1 MNSFALPAL
10 LLVLVTVALLTR
22 PWWWP
27 AAGAATASR
36 ARPSRIAAVGVFVCV
51 VAGAGYW
58 LLRPP
63 APVDAHEGHGHAH
76 APRAAASAP
85 DPAQL
90 ALLDQLAER
99 VKSQPQ
105 DPQGWLL
112 LARAQVALGRHAEAV
127 ESFRKTTALRAPDA
141 GVLTDM
147 AYAVAMKNGRRLQG
161 EPLELIDRALALDA
175 RHPKALGLAGTAA
188 FDRQDYA
195 GALKHWDALARTQ
208 PADGPLAEQ
217 LRVSMAE
224 ARRLGG
230 MKLLAS
236 QTVAA
241 TPVAAAQVS
250 GTVRLS
256 DRFKGRVSPDDTV
269 FVFARAA
276 EGSRM
281 PLAILRKQVKDLPL
295 RFTLDDGMAM
305 SPAARLSGVSQVVV
319 GARVSKSGQAIAQPG
334 DLQGLTKPVAVG
346 SQGVVI
352 EIDAEVGKGP

>member
-1 MNSFALPAL
+1 MSSFLLPAL

-27 AAGAATASR
+27 AAGVPSR
-36 ARPSRIAAVGVFVCV
+36 KRPWRIAAVASFVCI

-63 APVDAHEGHGHAH
+63 APVDAHDGHAH
-76 APRAAASAP
+76 ATRTAASAP

-90 ALLDQLAER
+90 ALLDALAER
-99 VKSQPQ
+99 LKSQPQ
-105 DPQGWLL
+105 DAEGWLL
-112 LARAQVALGRHAEAV
+112 LARAQVALGRHADAV
-127 ESFRKTTALRAPDA
+127 ASFRKTTTLSTPDA

-147 AYAVAMKNGRRLQG
+147 AYAVAMNNGRRLQG
-161 EPLELIDRALALDA
+161 EPLELIERALSLDA
-175 RHPKALGLAGTAA
+175 SHPKALGLAGTAA

-195 GALKHWDALARTQ
+195 GALKHWETLARTQ

-230 MKLLAS
+230 MKVQAS
-236 QTVAA
+236 QA
-241 TPVAAAQVS
+241 VAAAQVS

-256 DRFKGRVSPDDTV
+256 EKFKGRVSPDDTV
-269 FVFARAA
+269 FVFARPA

-295 RFTLDDGMAM
+295 RFTLDDSMAM
-305 SPAARLSGVSQVVV
+305 SPAAKLSGVSQVVV
-319 GARVSKSGQAIAQPG
+319 GARVSKSGQAMPQAG
-334 DLQGLTKPVAVG
+334 DFQGLTPATSVG
-346 SQGVVI
+346 ATGVSI
-352 EIDAEVGKGP
+352 EIDEVVGK